1 MKKISKTGD
10 KLDSIRIEIWHT
22 LENHDIDGPQNICTF
37 VKNTIMSAIVIKA
50 DNQNTKILKELAK
63 KLGADVLNINENQF
77 EDLALGIIMDKVKTG
92 ETVSRDSIM
101 NKLEKK

>member
-1 MKKISKTGD
+1 MAAVGALAPKHQD
-10 KLDSIRIEIWHT
+10 FE
-22 LENHDIDGPQNICTF
+22 GPENICIF

-50 DNQNTKILKELAK
+50 DNQNTRILKELAK
-63 KLGADVLNINENQF
+63 KLGADVLNINEDQF